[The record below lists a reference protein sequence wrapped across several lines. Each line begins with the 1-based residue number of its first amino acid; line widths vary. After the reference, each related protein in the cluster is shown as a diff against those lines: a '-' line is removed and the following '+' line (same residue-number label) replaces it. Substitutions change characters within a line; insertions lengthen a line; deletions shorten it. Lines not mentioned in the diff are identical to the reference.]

1 MLSKI
6 KHQKISG
13 YAGMFGTIQ
22 FIIISLAAMP
32 FYGGG
37 TAWNHTADGDTFW
50 QNFLSDLGRT
60 VAYNSV
66 ENTVSSPLFNG
77 SMVLFGVTLVL
88 LYLSAFR
95 LFSSSLGYIITI
107 TGILSGIGMAII
119 ASAPDNLNPD
129 QHMLG
134 VWIWAFALLGTV
146 VLIILQD
153 FRSKEGKK
161 QFMILSIVLA
171 IAVAIHISQGLL
183 DIRGS
188 IIPAT
193 QKVVVYMNCAWYLL
207 LSQRMILKDS
217 INE

>member
-37 TAWNHTADGDTFW
+37 TAWNHTADGYTFW

-88 LYLSAFR
+88 LYSSAFR

-119 ASAPDNLNPD
+119 ASAPDNLYPD

-161 QFMILSIVLA
+161 QFMILNVFLA
-171 IAVAIHISQGLL
+171 IAVTYHISQGFM
-183 DIRGS
+183 DVRG
-188 IIPAT
+188 PLVVAT
-193 QKVVVYMNCAWYLL
+193 QKIVVYLNCAWYIC
-207 LSQRMILKDS
+207 LSKRFLAQIR
-217 INE
+217 N